1 MLALNFFKD
10 ADRLKYGGQPLIS
23 WENEVYKFTSHVQSL
38 LKDEWFTQ
46 LFKDVLTASLA
57 RGQRYDQ
64 TKPLTRL
71 EKYTRKDACRLLN
84 WEKEEQSTIYGYK
97 IKHQTCPIF
106 VTYHKGEDVE
116 ASVNYGDS
124 FISPEVFH
132 WYTRSRRTTKS
143 EEVRKIIEAEE
154 REIDIH
160 LFVKKDDD
168 EGGDFYYLGEVKPD
182 QESIQDTTM
191 LNQDG
196 QKLPVVTMNLLLQES
211 VDQQIYDYLHE
222 QTN

>member
-1 MLALNFFKD
+1 MQF
-10 ADRLKYGGQPLIS
+10 
-23 WENEVYKFTSHVQSL
+23 L
-38 LKDEWFTQ
+38 LEDEWFIQ
-46 LFKDVLTASLA
+46 LFNDVLTASLA

-116 ASVNYGDS
+116 ASVNYGDT
-124 FISPEVFH
+124 FINPEVFH

-143 EEVRKIIEAEE
+143 EEVQKIIKS
-154 REIDIH
+154 REKNIDIH

-168 EGGDFYYLGEVKPD
+168 EGGDFYYLGEVTPNLDSVK
-182 QESIQDTTM
+182 DTTM
-191 LNQDG
+191 LHQDG
-196 QKLPVVTMNLLLQES
+196 QELSVVTMNLLLQES

-222 QTN
+222 QTH

>member
-1 MLALNFFKD
+1 M
-10 ADRLKYGGQPLIS
+10 
-23 WENEVYKFTSHVQSL
+23 VH
-38 LKDEWFTQ
+38 
-46 LFKDVLTASLA
+46 
-57 RGQRYDQ
+57 GQRYDQ

-84 WEKEEQSTIYGYK
+84 WDKEEQSTIYGYK

-124 FISPEVFH
+124 FINPEVFH

-143 EEVRKIIEAEE
+143 EEVRKIIEAQE

-168 EGGDFYYLGEVKPD
+168 EGGDFYYLGEVVCCYDELTPPRTCR
-182 QESIQDTTM
+182 SA
-191 LNQDG
+191 
-196 QKLPVVTMNLLLQES
+196 NLRLLTR
-211 VDQQIYDYLHE
+211 
-222 QTN
+222 TNALIKAET